1 MFHRLSK
8 QLEFRQKK
16 YSTAS
21 RIFNSLL
28 RVWISRWNTVYR
40 DSYITS
46 KPFSSKLFHSGWFQ
60 LESISSS
67 SGVLVRMR
75 AGFSSCRNVRQKQQ
89 SFSGLPPSE
98 RLHQMLNYENCPC
111 FPDICYTHDIGHL
124 STTRLHFVYLHVV
137 WWCKPLRLYT
147 FPFICLMFSFVRRG
161 KSLLYIH
168 QSFLHRLIKRGLG
181 NKTEP

>member
-8 QLEFRQKK
+8 QLEFRQK
-16 YSTAS
+16 YSAA
-21 RIFNSLL
+21 RHIFNSLL
-28 RVWISRWNTVYR
+28 CVWISRWNTVYR

-46 KPFSSKLFHSGWFQ
+46 KPFSTKLFHSGWFQ

-75 AGFSSCRNVRQKQQ
+75 AGYSSCRNVIHVHALVLTYAILMTLAIC
-89 SFSGLPPSE
+89 LP
-98 RLHQMLNYENCPC
+98 
-111 FPDICYTHDIGHL
+111 
-124 STTRLHFVYLHVV
+124 LHFVYLHVV

-147 FPFICLMFSFVRRG
+147 LSFICLMFSFVRRG